1 MLLKKLKYLILIFPL
16 FYLITSI
23 FLLSNEYGYQK
34 LDAEILPLN
43 LLIPFNEYSH
53 LNDNNFDKT
62 PNISGQCI
70 YNTEKIN
77 EAFESRG
84 IDFNN
89 VIVTESKLS
98 LKTIFDF
105 RCWGRYIG
113 SNFSQFSPL
122 DTLNESNIEVY
133 YVSTPNPLIYLFI
146 FIISYLALVK
156 YSSLLFSTT
165 KKILKNFYFHC
176 FVLFFFLEF
185 EYFINSAFISSYSF
199 VVLIIYFLFSLIVF
213 KKLKNLNRDK
223 LLYPVF
229 AIILLV
235 YLIYEAEIELFNL
248 YLESDYFVSFRGI
261 LALQSTYEQNLFNH
275 NYFVE
280 EMGGGQ
286 RLVGQFAN
294 NYLPRILIF
303 QLFAN
308 TDLANLLYTLI
319 HYVISFLFF
328 YFACKR
334 YSKSNFTSLLAAS
347 LYLLSNISILWTQL
361 SHTPPTILS
370 FSILLL
376 SITYLREKE
385 FTTFN
390 ILSFV
395 GFFILFQ
402 VSNIQYF
409 VYVVGIALILIFV
422 TCKEKQ
428 FGNYQFIKSLF
439 PLLLAAPVGIKPVKL
454 FFETASFSARIPY
467 ELSPDKFVM
476 TFQNFQSLFN
486 YDVNY
491 KYFIEGNFDLYFS
504 FLSPFLLLIFKKKN
518 RNDYQVKF
526 LFYVVCFFVVTSTA
540 LLVNTLTSLSYIF
553 SLVSN
558 YQRIWLFGI
567 FFLILLISKIVQNE
581 SRNYLYRSIFIA
593 FLLTISTAVRI
604 EYYLISG
611 TDNYYTSGFDI
622 SMYQIQEK
630 EEEFKSIISENN
642 DENYRWAGMCSKR
655 GSFGY
660 FDYIPNKGLLVNNTR
675 WFDLYDSWSSN
686 RYNQYFLG
694 YTDIDT
700 QGGKRYH
707 HYGQDEANLEFL
719 SEANV
724 KRIIT
729 TKPCDIFLSSKQ
741 VVRIDESESFLVYE
755 LKRSRELVDF
765 VKNPI
770 QRPLSD
776 EFSKIEDYIIKNDLV
791 QSNNKIDLENISPN
805 DKFKK
810 LISDKSEYL
819 FEVEV
824 LNNNILSLRIS
835 YDPRWKVYVNGIE
848 KEIIH
853 VDYLFMGVILDSDS
867 ELVLFKFD
875 DSIIR

>member
-1 MLLKKLKYLILIFPL
+1 M
-16 FYLITSI
+16 SI

-53 LNDNNFDKT
+53 LNDNNFAKT

-77 EAFESRG
+77 EAFELRG

-89 VIVTESKLS
+89 VTVAKSGLS
-98 LKTIFDF
+98 LKTLIDF

-122 DTLNESNIEVY
+122 DTLNESDLEVY

-146 FIISYLALVK
+146 FVISYLILVK
-156 YSSLLFSTT
+156 YSSPLFSIT

-199 VVLIIYFLFSLIVF
+199 IALVVYFLFALILF
-213 KKLKNLNRDK
+213 KTLKNQNKDT
-223 LLYPVF
+223 LLYPIF

-235 YLIYEAEIELFNL
+235 YLIHEANIELFNF
-248 YLESDYFVSFRGI
+248 YLESDYFISFKGI

-303 QLFAN
+303 QLVTN
-308 TDLANLLYTLI
+308 PDLANLFYTLI
-319 HYVISFLFF
+319 HYVIAYLFF

-334 YSKSNFTSLLAAS
+334 YLKSNFASFLTTS

-385 FTTFN
+385 FTKFN
-390 ILSFV
+390 ILSSI
-395 GFFILFQ
+395 GFLILFQ
-402 VSNIQYF
+402 VSNIQFF
-409 VYVVGIALILIFV
+409 VYVVGIALILILA
-422 TCKEKQ
+422 TCREKQ
-428 FGNYQFIKSLF
+428 FGYSRFLKSLL
-439 PLLLAAPVGIKPVKL
+439 PLLVAAPFGIKPIKL
-454 FFETASFSARIPY
+454 YFETSSFSARIPY
-467 ELSPDKFVM
+467 EVNPEKFVM
-476 TFQNFQSLFN
+476 TFENFQSLFRFDLYGN
-486 YDVNY
+486 
-491 KYFIEGNFDLYFS
+491 YFIEGNSDLYFS
-504 FLSPFLLLIFKKKN
+504 FLAPFLFLILKKRN
-518 RNDYQVKF
+518 RSDNQIKF
-526 LFYVVCFFVVTSTA
+526 LFYAVCFFVFTSTA
-540 LLVNTLTSLSYIF
+540 LLVYNLSSLNYIF

-567 FFLILLISKIVQNE
+567 FFLILLMAKIVQNE
-581 SRNYLYRSIFIA
+581 TTNYFYRSIFIA
-593 FLLTISTAVRI
+593 FLLTVSTAVRI
-604 EYYLISG
+604 EYYIISG
-611 TDNYYTSGFDI
+611 TDNFYTSSFGI
-622 SMYQIQEK
+622 SVDQIREK
-630 EEEFKSIISENN
+630 EEELKSIIYQNN
-642 DENYRWAGMCSKR
+642 DKNYRWAGMCSKP

-660 FDYIPNKGLLVNNTR
+660 FDYIPNKGLLAYNTR

-686 RYNQYFLG
+686 RYKQYFLG
-694 YTDIDT
+694 YTSIDT

-707 HYGQDEANLEFL
+707 HYGDDEANLEFL

-724 KRIIT
+724 KQIIA

-755 LKRSRELVDF
+755 LKRSKELVNF
-765 VKNPI
+765 VENPI
-770 QRPLSD
+770 QLPLSD
-776 EFSKIEDYIIKNDLV
+776 EFSKIEEYITKNDVV
-791 QSNNKIDLENISPN
+791 QSNHNLDLKNISPN

-810 LISDKSEYL
+810 LSSEKSEYL

-824 LNNNILSLRIS
+824 LNKNILSLRIS
-835 YDPRWKVYVNGIE
+835 YDPRWKVYVNGVE
-848 KEIIH
+848 KDIVH
-853 VDYLFMGVILDSDS
+853 VDYLFMGVELDSDS
-867 ELVLFKFD
+867 KLVLFEFN